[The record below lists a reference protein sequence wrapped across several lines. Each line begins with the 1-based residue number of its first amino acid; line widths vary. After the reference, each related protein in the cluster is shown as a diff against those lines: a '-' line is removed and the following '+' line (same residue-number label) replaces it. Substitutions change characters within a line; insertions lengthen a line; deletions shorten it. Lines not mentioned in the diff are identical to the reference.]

1 MKKIITLLCICC
13 VGISFAQLGKNH
25 FEKSLEL
32 AEKNDFKGALKSI
45 NKALISESDNSEYLL
60 LKAQLQF
67 RLNEPSEAEKTL
79 NQAVQVDP
87 KNIICYLNRGQ
98 FYFARENYTAAIADF
113 QSAVS
118 FADNDSLKRNAYF
131 ELGTA
136 KYRMA
141 DYEGAFPELKKAY
154 DIDSTD
160 MAVLMNIG
168 IVTMR
173 LGRHQEALGY
183 LLAANRRSPGWHLGI
198 MNIGFLYQEMEDYE
212 RALTYFNMA
221 LTIEQNDPYT
231 YSNRGYTYFKMGKLK
246 EAKADVERSL
256 SIYPKNSYV
265 YRTLALIYLAENKQ
279 KAACE
284 AIQKALDLG
293 YTNSYG
299 NDVVEMK
306 EKHCN

>member
-1 MKKIITLLCICC
+1 MKNIITTLFICFL
-13 VGISFAQLGKNH
+13 GFSFAQSGKNH
-25 FEKSLEL
+25 YEKSLEL
-32 AEKNDFKGALKSI
+32 AQNNDFKGALKSI

-67 RLNEPSEAEKTL
+67 RLNEPNEAEKTL

-87 KNIICYLNRGQ
+87 KNTICYLNRGQ
-98 FYFARENYTAAIADF
+98 FHFAKENYMAAISDF
-113 QSAVS
+113 QSAVN
-118 FADNDSLKRNAYF
+118 FADDDTLKRNAYF

-141 DYEGAFPELKKAY
+141 DFEGAFPDLKKAY
-154 DIDSTD
+154 DMDSTD
-160 MAVLMNIG
+160 LAVLMNIG

-173 LGRHQEALGY
+173 LGKHQEALGY
-183 LLAANRRSPGWHLGI
+183 LLAANERSPGWHLGI
-198 MNIGFLYQEMEDYE
+198 MNIGFLYQEMEDYN

-221 LTIEQNDPYT
+221 LTIEPNDPYT
-231 YSNRGYTYFKMGKLK
+231 YSNRGYTYLKMGKLK
-246 EAKADVERSL
+246 EAKADLDRSL

-265 YRTLALIYLAENKQ
+265 YRSLAMLYIAENKL

-293 YTNSYG
+293 YTLNYG
-299 NDVVEMK
+299 NDVLEMK